1 MALKKAKRINDRI
14 AEILSIKKERKKK
27 NKKSFWSLETKCG
40 LFFYSVKASHSNG
53 KLGMK
58 RNNDTKASPWS
69 CQADDGTLNNR
80 EPPDLTTKSFSL
92 CVF

>member
-1 MALKKAKRINDRI
+1 MMALKKAKRINDQI
-14 AEILSIKKERKKK
+14 AEILSIKKE
-27 NKKSFWSLETKCG
+27 SFWSLETKCG
-40 LFFYSVKASHSNG
+40 LFFSSVKASHSNG